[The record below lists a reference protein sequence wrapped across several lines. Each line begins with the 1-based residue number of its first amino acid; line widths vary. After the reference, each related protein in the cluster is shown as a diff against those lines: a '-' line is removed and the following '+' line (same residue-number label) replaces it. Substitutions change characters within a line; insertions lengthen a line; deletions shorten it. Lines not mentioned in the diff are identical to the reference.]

1 MEGWDDAIVDALRV
15 GANLYSIAPRM
26 RVRATL
32 QGHQKVPS
40 ERRPER
46 LSAPVHSGTRMPW
59 EHPSLSCPSGEDVG
73 K

>member
-1 MEGWDDAIVDALRV
+1 MESWDDAIVDAVRV
-15 GANLYSIAPRM
+15 SADLYSIAPRM
-26 RVRATL
+26 RVRAMH
-32 QGHQKVPS
+32 QGHQKVAS

-59 EHPSLSCPSGEDVG
+59 ERPSLNCPSGEGVG